1 MRVSCVSMR
10 GFIATPEPSTR
21 MNLSKVQN
29 KRLRAESHQLKPVV
43 MIGQNGLTEAV
54 QNEIEI
60 AIEHHE
66 LIKIRIP
73 ASEKSV
79 KKQMID
85 SICARHNAEAVQAI
99 GNVAVIYRRNV
110 KSDRFGKI
118 TSAKAKPQR

>member
-1 MRVSCVSMR
+1 MLS
-10 GFIATPEPSTR
+10 FKATSELSTR
-21 MNLSKVQN
+21 MNLTKVQN

-85 SICARHNAEAVQAI
+85 AICARHKAEPVQTI
-99 GNVAVIYRRNV
+99 GNIAVIYRRNV
-110 KSDRFGKI
+110 KADLPAKI
-118 TSAKAKPQR
+118 ASPALKSKPTRSRR